1 MDIDYK
7 RLYELCI
14 IEKEKLILDNEK
26 KQQKIIELEN
36 ELNCYK
42 IENYNKKTYYQKN
55 KEKIIE
61 KSKAYNKLY
70 LRDTQKIKEYNK
82 RAYEKRKSKKVNSE
96 VLSV

>member
-14 IEKEKLILDNEK
+14 IEKENLILDNEQ
-26 KQQKIIELEN
+26 KQQKIVELEN

-61 KSKAYNKLY
+61 KSKAYNKVY
-70 LRDTQKIKEYNK
+70 LRDPQKIKEYNK
-82 RAYEKRKSKKVNSE
+82 RAYEKRKFKKENPKI
-96 VLSV
+96 

>member
-7 RLYELCI
+7 ILYELCI

-36 ELNCYK
+36 ELNSYK

-55 KEKIIE
+55 KETIIE
-61 KSKAYNKLY
+61 KSKAYNKVHF
-70 LRDTQKIKEYNK
+70 RDPQKIKEYNK
-82 RAYEKRKSKKVNSE
+82 RAYEKRKFKKENS
-96 VLSV
+96 